1 MNALRAWLAVSL
13 LLVTFAATAVTTND
27 PVTAERE
34 GRELAAKLR
43 NAKPAESFSNSG
55 SILILRPKKQ
65 RNTIQFSSRV
75 IVTETNWTSFYE
87 AMDGTNNRSIFSVE
101 HRPDAPSVYR
111 INGTNELAVSQTT
124 LPFAGSDFSL
134 ADLGLEFLHWPV
146 QLLTR
151 REMKRS
157 NACSVLESKNPSPLP
172 GGYAR
177 VISWIDN
184 DTGGIL
190 LARAYD
196 VKGKFVKEFWP
207 EDFEKIDGEYQLKK
221 MVMEN
226 IQTKSTSELT
236 FDLKSP

>member
-1 MNALRAWLAVSL
+1 MNALRAWLTVSL
-13 LLVTFAATAVTTND
+13 LLVTFAVPAVTTND

-43 NAKPAESFSNSG
+43 NAKPAENFTNTG
-55 SILILRPKKQ
+55 TIAVRGPKKQ
-65 RNTIQFSSRV
+65 RSMIQFISRV

-87 AMDGTNNRSIFSVE
+87 ATNGTNTLSTFSVE
-101 HRPDAPSVYR
+101 HRPDAPSIYR
-111 INGTNELAVSQTT
+111 LNGTNELAASQTT
-124 LPFAGSDFSL
+124 LSFGGSDFWL
-134 ADLGLEFLHWPV
+134 ADLGLEFLHWPI

-157 NACSVLESKNPSPLP
+157 NACSVLESKNPSPPP
-172 GGYAR
+172 GGYSR
-177 VISWIDN
+177 IVSWIDN

-196 VKGKFVKEFWP
+196 ANGRFLKEFWP
-207 EDFEKIDGEYQLKK
+207 EDFEKVAGEYQLKK

-226 IQTKSTSELT
+226 VQTDSSSALT
-236 FDLKSP
+236 FDLDSP